1 MQVKCK
7 HIHYFCFPL
16 QKIHKQVNLI
26 IEQGNTTTKVAI
38 FEKGHLKMSF
48 VYDDFKV
55 SDIAFLFLKYNPDYG
70 IMSTVTGTNRETL
83 SFLESRLSHF
93 ILLDE
98 KVSLPIKV
106 QYQTPETLGKDR
118 LAAAVGAHYL
128 EPGKDILVIDAGT
141 AITYELIEATGVY
154 LGGNIS
160 PGMATR
166 FKALNYYTQKL
177 PLVKE
182 TETVP
187 FIGNTTETAVQA
199 GVVNGICYEM
209 DGYINDL
216 HLKYPNLLVF
226 LTGGHTN
233 YFAKRLK
240 NIIFANINL
249 VLIGLN
255 RILEYNA
262 ENKESSSSWRSFSHP
277 IGSTGPKQH

>member
-1 MQVKCK
+1 
-7 HIHYFCFPL
+7 
-16 QKIHKQVNLI
+16 VNLI
-26 IEQGNTTTKVAI
+26 IEQGNTATKVAI
-38 FEKGHLKMSF
+38 FENGHLKTSF
-48 VYDDFKV
+48 IYDDFKV
-55 SDIAFLFLKYNPDYG
+55 SDIAFLFLKYNPAYG
-70 IMSTVTGTNRETL
+70 IMSTVTGINRETV
-83 SFLESRLSHF
+83 SFLESRLNRF

-98 KVSLPIKV
+98 KVPLPIKV

-118 LAAAVGAHYL
+118 LAAVVGAHYL

-141 AITYELIEATGVY
+141 AITCELIESTGVY

-160 PGMATR
+160 PGMDTR

-182 TETVP
+182 TEIIP
-187 FIGNTTETAVQA
+187 FIGNCTETAVQA

-216 HLKYPNLLVF
+216 RLKYPNLLVF

-240 NIIFANINL
+240 NVIFANINL

-262 ENKESSSSWRSFSHP
+262 ENK
-277 IGSTGPKQH
+277 

>member
-1 MQVKCK
+1 
-7 HIHYFCFPL
+7 
-16 QKIHKQVNLI
+16 VNLI

-38 FEKGHLKMSF
+38 FENGHLKASF
-48 VYDDFKV
+48 VYNDFKV
-55 SDIAFLFLKYNPDYG
+55 SDIAFFFLKYDLEYG
-70 IMSTVTGTNRETL
+70 IMSTVTGTNREVL
-83 SFLESRLSHF
+83 SFLEGRLNHF

-98 KVSLPIKV
+98 TVPLPIKV
-106 QYQTPETLGKDR
+106 QYQTPDTLGKDR
-118 LAAAVGAHYL
+118 LAAAAGAHYL

-160 PGMATR
+160 PGMTTR

-177 PLVKE
+177 PLVEE
-182 TETVP
+182 TEMIP
-187 FIGNTTETAVQA
+187 PIGNSTETAIQA

-262 ENKESSSSWRSFSHP
+262 ENKESSSSWHSFSHP
-277 IGSTGPKQH
+277 IGITGPKQH

>member
-1 MQVKCK
+1 MNYANI
-7 HIHYFCFPL
+7 IHYFCFSL

-26 IEQGNTTTKVAI
+26 IEQGNTATKVAI
-38 FEKGHLKMSF
+38 FEKGHLITSF
-48 VYDDFKV
+48 THDDFNV
-55 SDIAFLFLKYNPDYG
+55 SDIASLFLNYDLKYG
-70 IMSTVTGTNRETL
+70 IMSTVTDTNQEIL
-83 SFLESRLSHF
+83 SFLEGRLTYF

-106 QYQTPETLGKDR
+106 QYQTPVSLGKDR
-118 LAAAVGAHYL
+118 LAAAIGAHYL
-128 EPGKDILVIDAGT
+128 EPEKDILVIDAGT
-141 AITYELIEATGVY
+141 AITYELVEAAGIY

-160 PGMATR
+160 PGMTTR
-166 FKALNYYTQKL
+166 FRALNHFTKKL

-182 TETVP
+182 TEMIP
-187 FIGNTTETAVQA
+187 LLGADTETAILA

-249 VLIGLN
+249 VLVGLN
-255 RILEYNA
+255 RILEYNV
-262 ENKESSSSWRSFSHP
+262 ENKESSNS
-277 IGSTGPKQH
+277 